1 MLRPFFLQLFTRRIL
16 TYPYSLFFSL
26 LCGSLLTLW
35 LTTYVVNR
43 GQHFQYRHMTN
54 SFGQIMAT
62 MAAQQAMDATL
73 NHDRLSL
80 QILLEDI
87 TQHRTIVNAAIYDV
101 EHKLIVQA
109 GTTGNQP
116 QSYVRHFSASIALHD
131 TISGHVVLAID
142 SAHPSGIRYT
152 VLLVLVTSVLASL
165 AVLCLYRGMIR
176 VTTTDSKIKQP
187 NADHLGS
194 NDKNNTNGTILL
206 TLDIKN
212 VNTLYQKL
220 NSDSRKKAINQLHQ
234 HIQKALSLYNGTV
247 IYIGSSSVVLSFK
260 VLSFKKHGFQQ
271 HHAVFNAIC
280 CGYIVSQLNRK
291 LSDFP
296 LSLTIYIHS
305 TPDKTIERKKLLLL
319 RYNTTTNTID
329 LAIETILLKNSDVE
343 SRLLINSEKPHGGF
357 TGICGF
363 QTTYANLLDNQLKY
377 LYGIDE

>member
-1 MLRPFFLQLFTRRIL
+1 MQRPSFLQLFARRKL

-80 QILLEDI
+80 QVLLEDI
-87 TQHRTIVNAAIYDV
+87 TQHQTIVNAAIYDV

-109 GTTGNQP
+109 GATRNQP
-116 QSYVRHFSASIALHD
+116 QGYLHYFSAPIALHD

-142 SAHPSGIRYT
+142 GAHPSGIRYT

-165 AVLCLYRGMIR
+165 AVFCLYRGMVR
-176 VTTTDSKIKQP
+176 VTATDSRIKQP
-187 NADHLGS
+187 TADHLSSNDGS
-194 NDKNNTNGTILL
+194 NAKNTTLL

-212 VNTLYQKL
+212 INALYQRL
-220 NSDSRKKAINQLHQ
+220 NDDSRKKAINQLHQ

-247 IYIGSSSVVLSFK
+247 TYIGSSSI
-260 VLSFKKHGFQQ
+260 VLSFKKHGFEQ
-271 HHAVFNAIC
+271 HHAIFNAIC

-291 LSDFP
+291 LSNFP
-296 LSLTIYIHS
+296 LSLTAYIHS
-305 TPDKTIERKKLLLL
+305 MPDKTVTKKNLLLL
-319 RYNTTTNTID
+319 HYNTSGNTID
-329 LAIETILLKNSDVE
+329 LAIETFLLKNSEVE
-343 SRLLINSEKPHGGF
+343 SRLLINSEKNHGRF
-357 TGICGF
+357 TGIYGF
-363 QTTYANLLDNQLKY
+363 QTTYANLLNNQVKH
-377 LYGIDE
+377 LYDIDK